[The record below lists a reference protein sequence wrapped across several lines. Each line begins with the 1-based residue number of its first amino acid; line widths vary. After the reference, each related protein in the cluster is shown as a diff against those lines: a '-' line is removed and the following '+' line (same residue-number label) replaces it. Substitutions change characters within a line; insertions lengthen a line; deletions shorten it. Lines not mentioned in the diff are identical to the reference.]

1 MSAEVNID
9 QVVAFY
15 QSEANY
21 TDAHRLRLH
30 HLAVRGFHDIKQD
43 VDGRVKTEKLTVSA
57 NKTVTLPPTFMQWIK
72 IGVLNDLGEVATLR
86 RNDSLTR
93 YASTDVDRL
102 TKNTDGSSGLS
113 AFDYLGLD
121 FYSNYGNN
129 GSLINLFGINN
140 PLTYNGE
147 FTVDV
152 ANNVILLDN
161 GFEFGYIILEYIENP
176 LAATDLSLPVQA
188 LEAWIAWM
196 RWMDRMSL
204 PSSRRSNQSMI
215 DQFKREYYKQKKNLS
230 MRLNPVRVSDL
241 NEVIRINNRLILKG

>member
-1 MSAEVNID
+1 MSAEVTID

-30 HLAVRGFHDIKQD
+30 HLAARGFHDIQQD
-43 VDGRVKTEKLTVSA
+43 VNGRVKTEKLTVSA
-57 NKTVTLPPTFMQWIK
+57 NKTVTIPDSFMQWIK
-72 IGVLNDLGEVATLR
+72 IGVLNEKGEVATLR
-86 RNDSLTR
+86 RNDQLTR
-93 YASTDVDRL
+93 YASTDADRL
-102 TKNTDGSSGLS
+102 AKNTDSGTGLTDI
-113 AFDYLGLD
+113 DYLGLD
-121 FYSNYGNN
+121 FYSNYNEQ
-129 GSLINLFGINN
+129 GSLVNLFGINN
-140 PLTYNGE
+140 QMTYNGE

-161 GFEFGYIILEYIENP
+161 EYEHDYIILEYLENP
-176 LAATDLSLPVQA
+176 LAAVDMTLPVQA
-188 LEAWIAWM
+188 LEAWVAWV

-204 PSSRRSNQSMI
+204 PSGRRSNQSMI
-215 DQFKREYYKQKKNLS
+215 EQFKREYYKQKMNLR